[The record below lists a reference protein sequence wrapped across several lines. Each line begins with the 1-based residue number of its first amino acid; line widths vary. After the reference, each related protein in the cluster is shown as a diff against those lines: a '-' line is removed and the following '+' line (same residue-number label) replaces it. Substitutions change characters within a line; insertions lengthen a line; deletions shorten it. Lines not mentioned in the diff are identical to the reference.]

1 MARSLKRGCNDHI
14 TKIAI
19 IQDKLVESTVKAKSN
34 KRQKTTLKG
43 QERLKGFLD
52 QKLDEEIAAQE
63 ATKAATEKRRL
74 KKQASDKNRTTRLK
88 KQATDKIKTSSA
100 REAAAQEAEMDKRII
115 NIENKVRT
123 DFLKKKKKESEATK
137 RKKAVKKNNVG
148 GKEKVKKNKEQKR
161 LDAAENKWDKM
172 VKVVDDR
179 KAAEDKKKKES
190 EAAKNK
196 KNKGGRKKKDETQ
209 YEIQAIVGHEIGI
222 KSKKVA
228 RLSIRWVGDSQIT
241 LEPVKDIKETA
252 WEMVEEYAKK
262 KNITI

>member
-1 MARSLKRGCNDHI
+1 LQNTKLARSLKRGCDDNI
-14 TKIAI
+14 TQIAI
-19 IQDKLVESTVKAKSN
+19 LQDKLVESTVKAKTK

-100 REAAAQEAEMDKRII
+100 REAAAKEAA
-115 NIENKVRT
+115 
-123 DFLKKKKKESEATK
+123 EAAK

-148 GKEKVKKNKEQKR
+148 GKEKVKKSMEDKR
-161 LDAAENKWDKM
+161 LDAAEKNWDRM
-172 VKVVDDR
+172 VKLVDDR
-179 KAAEDKKKKES
+179 KAAADKKQKESKAAKKKK
-190 EAAKNK
+190 KQGGQK
-196 KNKGGRKKKDETQ
+196 KVDETQ
-209 YEIQAIVGHEIGI
+209 YEIEAIVGHEIGK

-228 RLSIRWVGDSQIT
+228 RLSIKWVGDTQTT
-241 LEPVKDIKETA
+241 LEPVKFIKETA
-252 WEMVEEYAKK
+252 WEMVEEYGKK
-262 KNITI
+262 KNIKL

>member
-1 MARSLKRGCNDHI
+1 MK
-14 TKIAI
+14 
-19 IQDKLVESTVKAKSN
+19 DKLVESTVKAKSN

-63 ATKAATEKRRL
+63 AAKAATEKRRL

-148 GKEKVKKNKEQKR
+148 GKEKKKKSKEDIMEEKR

-172 VKVVDDR
+172 VKEDDDR

-209 YEIQAIVGHEIGI
+209 YEIQAIVGHEIG
-222 KSKKVA
+222 KVSKKVA